1 MQPNQKEIL
10 QLTPTSPAL
19 QQVARSN
26 HGFSSIHLDSL
37 NSIISHDKNEN
48 DTSTSELH
56 RNNGEQQTCK
66 VVGFQDQPQ
75 IPKHVVHR
83 KKTPICQGI
92 FKYESALVESS
103 YRKIEE
109 VPNFRV
115 MNQSKGTIFG
125 PQLAE
130 FPNEVLTQIFS
141 YLPATSLS
149 TVSLVSKRFHILAA
163 TSHVWRIAFSRF
175 FSCQD
180 AVDDSVAVN
189 IPTSS
194 LCGQQTIRSEIRFFC
209 RLTCLPSWRSEYIT
223 RTKLLRCIRRGRPLQ
238 IVKPAG
244 IFSQSQNSPG
254 NITAVVTF
262 SSGLRT
268 AVKRIHAVFGS
279 EGSPRFIHGTND
291 PGSATLS
298 DPSTGKVG
306 DWGLSQTHEISQFS
320 EIWRGRQP
328 YGLDDNVIGAPNP
341 MEVSQ
346 PYGMIVGECLPG
358 GKLYFRASDEI
369 CGRFLPLSTR
379 LVDHKTGIPAIP
391 EMTDGI
397 SAVWI
402 AKSKSVP
409 TVTKGLIGMFCGSTL
424 GMVTAYSLGLN
435 NSLERR
441 IPRGTIT
448 ARWALSPGVPII
460 ALEVDES
467 FNIKRKSNGRVW
479 AVALNALGEVFYLTE
494 SPSSILIHKKLEEKE
509 HERQA
514 WITGRTVQWELVE
527 SSRRSIRDN
536 PYNRNNIQARFYS
549 RSSSKNS
556 NLSPGQLK
564 SETYE
569 VERQFHHLP
578 GHFRKTFDGW
588 DMRRRLHVDFA
599 GDDRNGAGEAIFVI
613 TCGTSK
619 KCQPKI
625 ERLTRYKI
633 VQKSTENHTYAQ
645 LSSTEIESVQ
655 NSLMTSIPLES
666 SISTPNMDN
675 NNSPKTLK
683 ECTKIAASSTSSAE
697 TEGSGVKNEW
707 HITSFSMKEW
717 SDAEIICSAIDTSK
731 YALMTIEEDP
741 IFNLKEEKRKFSH
754 SNEEYFKSIHSS
766 LIPGHRARLLAIG
779 TKTGSLI
786 IWNMRGNQS
795 TNPHI
800 CNESSPLRMIQT
812 DSPKITSL
820 AISAL
825 QVVHG
830 GSDGLVQSWDPLA
843 STTQPIRTLNS
854 RFSSQNRRRLAQ
866 SEVSTTGIA
875 TQLPAAGSIVLDP
888 DPNSLRGMVSL
899 GTHLRYWAYSS
910 SENNGSYGKR
920 FRARHACDGVYE
932 HVTDRFT
939 NTGRGE
945 LQDYINSEQEEL
957 KRNRLHQI
965 REDSFLRRRFGVGIG
980 DLTEEESIRYAEMIS
995 AEEYAK
1001 NERLHA
1007 AQSENLGNENV
1018 LSDDVPVLD
1027 GQSSEPNVRSSPYF
1041 NFEKDLEEAIR
1052 LSLTDDNL

>member
-1 MQPNQKEIL
+1 MQPNQKEII
-10 QLTPTSPAL
+10 QLTPTLPAL
-19 QQVARSN
+19 QQVVRSN
-26 HGFSSIHLDSL
+26 HGFSSIHLDSS
-37 NSIISHDKNEN
+37 NSLISREKNEN
-48 DTSTSELH
+48 DTNTSEHL
-56 RNNGEQQTCK
+56 RNNGEQQTCE
-66 VVGFQDQPQ
+66 VVGFQDQPYISKQ
-75 IPKHVVHR
+75 VVHR
-83 KKTPICQGI
+83 KKTSSCQRI
-92 FKYESALVESS
+92 FKHESVSIEPS

-109 VPNFRV
+109 IPNFRV
-115 MNQSKGTIFG
+115 MNKSKGTIFG

-149 TVSLVSKRFHILAA
+149 IVSLVSKRFHILAA

-180 AVDDSVAVN
+180 AVDDSVAAN
-189 IPTSS
+189 ISISS
-194 LCGQQTIRSEIRFFC
+194 LCGQQKIRSEIRFFC

-223 RTKLLRCIRRGRPLQ
+223 RTKLIRCIRRGRPLQ
-238 IVKPAG
+238 ITKSAG

-268 AVKRIHAVFGS
+268 AVKRIHAIFGS
-279 EGSPRFIHGTND
+279 EGSPRFIHGTNE

-298 DPSTGKVG
+298 NPSTGKVG
-306 DWGLSQTHEISQFS
+306 DWGLSQIHEISQFS
-320 EIWRGRQP
+320 EIWTGRQP

-369 CGRFLPLSTR
+369 RGRFLPMTTK
-379 LVDHKTGIPAIP
+379 LVDHETGIPAIP
-391 EMTDGI
+391 EMNDGI

-424 GMVTAYSLGLN
+424 GIVTAYSLGHD

-460 ALEVDES
+460 ALEIDES

-494 SPSSILIHKKLEEKE
+494 LPSSILIHQKLEKKE

-536 PYNRNNIQARFYS
+536 PYNTNNTQARFYS

-564 SETYE
+564 IETYE
-569 VERQFHHLP
+569 VEKQFHHLP

-599 GDDRNGAGEAIFVI
+599 GDDKNGAGEAIFVI
-613 TCGTSK
+613 MCGTSK
-619 KCQPKI
+619 KCQSKI
-625 ERLTRYKI
+625 ERLTRYKT
-633 VQKSTENHTYAQ
+633 VQKFAENDSYAQ
-645 LSSTEIESVQ
+645 LSSTELESVPKF
-655 NSLMTSIPLES
+655 LMTSTSLES
-666 SISTPNMDN
+666 SISTLNMDN
-675 NNSPKTLK
+675 ISSPKTLK
-683 ECTKIAASSTSSAE
+683 DCTKIAVPNNSFTE
-697 TEGSGVKNEW
+697 TEGSGVRNEW
-707 HITSFSMKEW
+707 HITRFSMKEW
-717 SDAEIICSAIDTSK
+717 SDVEIICSAIDMSK
-731 YALMTIEEDP
+731 YALMTIGEDP
-741 IFNLKEEKRKFSH
+741 IFHVREEKNKFSH
-754 SNEEYFKSIHSS
+754 INAEYFESIHSS

-786 IWNMRGNQS
+786 LWNMRGNQS

-800 CNESSPLRMIQT
+800 INESSPLRMIQT
-812 DSPKITSL
+812 DSPKITCV
-820 AISAL
+820 AVSAL

-830 GSDGLVQSWDPLA
+830 GSDGLVQAWDPLA
-843 STTQPIRTLNS
+843 STTLPIRTLNS
-854 RFSSQNRRRLAQ
+854 RFSSQTRRRLIQA
-866 SEVSTTGIA
+866 EVSTTGMAI
-875 TQLPAAGSIVLDP
+875 QLPAAGSIVLDP

-910 SENNGSYGKR
+910 SENNESYGKK
-920 FRARHACDGVYE
+920 FRTRRACDGLYE
-932 HVTDRFT
+932 HVTDKFT

-945 LQDYINSEQEEL
+945 LQDYINSEREEL

-1001 NERLHA
+1001 NEQLHA
-1007 AQSENLGNENV
+1007 AQSEHLGNKNV
-1018 LSDDVPVLD
+1018 LSDDVSVLD
-1027 GQSSEPNVRSSPYF
+1027 RQSSEPNVRSSPYY

-1052 LSLTDDNL
+1052 LSLNNDNL